1 MASSIESLYKEYET
15 IYLKLKSYQDEYDK
29 ASKHLEDFKVEDEAV
44 RQARIANFDKQL
56 KDIGVYYA
64 RIEYFRQLAEKI

>member
-29 ASKHLEDFKVEDEAV
+29 ASKHLEDFKVED
-44 RQARIANFDKQL
+44 
-56 KDIGVYYA
+56 
-64 RIEYFRQLAEKI
+64 